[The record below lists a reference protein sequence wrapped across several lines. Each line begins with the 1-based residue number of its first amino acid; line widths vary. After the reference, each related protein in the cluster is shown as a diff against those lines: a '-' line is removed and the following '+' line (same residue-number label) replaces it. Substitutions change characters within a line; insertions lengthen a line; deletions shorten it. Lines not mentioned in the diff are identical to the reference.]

1 MEINIENHPRTV
13 KNLFFTDKY
22 SSNLGLLTCMGSKNQ
37 KLNNIVIPIYQRQYD
52 WGENELIKLLENAND
67 FISDP
72 SSSYV
77 NSSYFAG
84 TILLEKS
91 KEEGEYELIDG
102 QQRLTSTYLLTFVG
116 YLCAIYKY
124 EHIPSSFPP
133 QRYPIEKNNRYNVIR
148 DFEKRLFNKNSNF
161 NKNWD
166 VEFLNKLDIDH
177 EIDPIHREEVYKTR
191 FDLNEMLKFY
201 DPKLFHQDETQ
212 SKLFKKCISNTKLFL
227 NSKNEI
233 ELNLIG
239 NNEFN
244 ERSLNIFK
252 FIKNISYSVN
262 LDELLENIISKI
274 ESFSN
279 SIAFCVLV
287 SLNTN
292 DSFKLFEVLNSTGR
306 PLTIIDKLK
315 SYLFNDIVNTKKLMS
330 SDEFNLK
337 WIELTDILDKP
348 ANKFNITLDLTRS
361 ELSLIK
367 DNFYEYFSDKKLKIR
382 KNIFKNEPSNK
393 FFDRIIEIT
402 KLLNE
407 ISEKDCYNSKT
418 NAHSLEWY
426 AKIIEKLN
434 YDWGRQIILGAN
446 ILTEHLNEKSIISNN
461 KEIWELTDIDDSFKL
476 KNLPEL
482 TKLYVIL
489 YDLLLKIGLIG
500 IINGLTSDK
509 LPKISQK
516 ILNYI
521 IEFVEQDKNKSH
533 LKILCEEI
541 IWDCNTFINEHKSH
555 FLISI
560 KNLTYSK
567 TTDRKLMTLLLFIL
581 YNRGKGNSLKFEN
594 PSLEHFE
601 CSNIPTGQVK
611 GYYTGMDRDV
621 LVNSIGNMLLM
632 KKNIN
637 SKLGNNTIK
646 GKLEIIE
653 RDLKKEVFFSQNIFL
668 NLLPNTD
675 HIVGTLNPYSNFPEI
690 NFTKGYNK
698 DFEPQKE
705 LFESRTEFYCTNLED
720 MICNTK
726 KYILSGDNFVL
737 PK

>member
-1 MEINIENHPRTV
+1 MEINIENHPRSI
-13 KNLFFTDKY
+13 KDLFFTD
-22 SSNLGLLTCMGSKNQ
+22 SSSSTLGLLTCLGSGQQ
-37 KLNNIVIPIYQRQYD
+37 KLIKIVIPIYQRKYD
-52 WGENELIKLLENAND
+52 WAQDELNRLLDNTND
-67 FISDP
+67 YINT
-72 SSSYV
+72 SSTSPT
-77 NSSYFAG
+77 NSSYFTG

-91 KEEGEYELIDG
+91 QETEGEYELIDG
-102 QQRLTSTYLLTFVG
+102 QQRLTSTYLLTFIG
-116 YLCAIYKY
+116 YLFSIYRY
-124 EHIPSSFPP
+124 INIPNFSSRKLITEKIE
-133 QRYPIEKNNRYNVIR
+133 RYRMVR
-148 DFEKRLFNKNSNF
+148 DFEKRLFNCNF
-161 NKNWD
+161 SKVEKNW
-166 VEFLNKLDIDH
+166 
-177 EIDPIHREEVYKTR
+177 EIDFLDELEGIEDDNIREKIFERR
-191 FDLNEMLKFY
+191 FNMLELLTNY
-201 DPKLFHQDETQ
+201 SPKLAHQDPDQ
-212 SKLFKKCISNTKLFL
+212 KKLFIDCLCNTKIEFNSRGEIVISNI
-227 NSKNEI
+227 S
-233 ELNLIG
+233 

-244 ERSLNIFK
+244 ERTVNIFNYFK
-252 FIKNISYSVN
+252 NLFNSPINDEISNEIIK
-262 LDELLENIISKI
+262 KI
-274 ESFSN
+274 ELYSD

-315 SYLFNDIVNTKKLMS
+315 SFLYTDIVNVEKTMD
-330 SDEFNLK
+330 SDGFNEK
-337 WIELTDILDKP
+337 WSELIEILDETG
-348 ANKFNITLDLTRS
+348 NKINLTLDLTRS
-361 ELSLIK
+361 ELSTIK
-367 DNFYEYFSDKKLKIR
+367 DKYYEYYSDKKLNVR
-382 KNIFKNEPSNK
+382 REIFKNEKSDL
-393 FFDRIIEIT
+393 FFNRIINVA

-407 ISEKDCYNSKT
+407 IFDKDCYNNKT
-418 NAHSLEWY
+418 NAHSFEWY
-426 AKIIEKLN
+426 AKLIQKLN

-446 ILTEHLNEKSIISNN
+446 ILSCHLKEKFILSDD
-461 KEIWELTDIDDSFKL
+461 KELWEFCDIDDEYKL
-476 KNLPEL
+476 KKLSEL
-482 TKLYVIL
+482 TKFYIIL

-500 IINGLTSDK
+500 ILNGLTSDK

-516 ILNYI
+516 ILKYI
-521 IEFVEQDKNKSH
+521 IEFAEQDKKTSD
-533 LKILCEEI
+533 LKNLTENI
-541 IWDCNTFINEHKSH
+541 ISDCNTFIVEHKSD
-555 FLISI
+555 FLTNI

-581 YNRGKGNSLKFEN
+581 YNKGKGNSLKFEN

-611 GYYTGMDRDV
+611 GYYTGIDRDV